1 MFQPKHIVC
10 PTDFS
15 DYSFSAIRYADI
27 LAKKYEAKITL
38 LHVDETES
46 LPYIA
51 HARDS
56 EAVQSLR
63 DKARSFAEQQFDW
76 IRRELISPDTP
87 VESKLLCGRAYK
99 IIIEEADSQQYDLM
113 VISRKGLT
121 KLPPSLIGST
131 AERIVRF
138 ARCPVMS
145 FGEISFD
152 KEFVIRNI
160 LLPTDFSECSF
171 AALEYA
177 FSLARVFNANI
188 YWLYTEKL
196 EGETK
201 KNPMSNFPDPKK
213 YYKKAHEVVYEMV
226 VDKDVEPSNS
236 IIRFEQNY
244 DIDLIVMGTH
254 GKKGIRRVF
263 IGNNTAEVVRQATCP
278 VLTVTHP
285 MHRMLFSRSALNEFN
300 HETEEREP

>member
-1 MFQPKHIVC
+1 MFQPKHILC

-15 DYSFSAIRYADI
+15 DYSFSAIQHADI
-27 LAKKYEAKITL
+27 IAQTYKAKITL
-38 LHVDETES
+38 LHVDELES
-46 LPYIA
+46 FLYVSHVRGGETA
-51 HARDS
+51 L
-56 EAVQSLR
+56 SLR
-63 DKARSFAEQQFDW
+63 DNVKSFTEQQFDW
-76 IRRELISPDTP
+76 IRRELISPETP
-87 VESKLLCGRAYK
+87 VETKLSYGRAYK
-99 IIIEEADSQQYDLM
+99 TIIEEADAQNYDLI
-113 VISRKGLT
+113 VISTKGLT
-121 KLPPSLIGST
+121 KLPPLLIGST

-145 FGEISFD
+145 FEGIKFD
-152 KEFVIRNI
+152 REFKIKNI

-177 FSLARVFNANI
+177 FSLARVFNARI
-188 YWLYTEKL
+188 YWLYTERL
-196 EGETK
+196 EGEAE
-201 KNPMSNFPDPKK
+201 KNPMSRFPDPRK
-213 YYKKAHEVVYEMV
+213 YYKKANEIVYEMV

-263 IGNNTAEVVRQATCP
+263 IGNNTAEVVRQSQCP

-285 MHRMLFSRSALNEFN
+285 IHKMLFSRSALNELN
-300 HETEEREP
+300 YANQEREP